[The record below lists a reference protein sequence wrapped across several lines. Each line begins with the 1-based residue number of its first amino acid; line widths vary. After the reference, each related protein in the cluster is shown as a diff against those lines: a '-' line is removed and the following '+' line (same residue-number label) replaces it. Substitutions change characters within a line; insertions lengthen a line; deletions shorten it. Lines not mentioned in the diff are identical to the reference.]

1 MRGRAQSHCG
11 TTVADVLPMSRCTI
25 LVVLL
30 GSVGLATAETSYE
43 MEREESVARE
53 VGIVGGSDVP
63 PGKWPDTV
71 AVLGT
76 NGSCTG
82 TLIAPD
88 VVLTAGH
95 CADIEPTTVVA
106 NTTDYS
112 GSGGTRVGV
121 VRTEAYPD
129 WETTLDVAVVVL
141 GQPITNVTPRRVGT
155 SCTFQEFRSSTMV
168 RIVGFG
174 STSMDGKAANSV
186 LKEAMTQV
194 TDPMCASSGVGCNM
208 TVSPGG
214 EFVAGGTG
222 TADSCFG
229 DSGGPVYLD
238 TERGSV
244 VVGAVSRGVN
254 NSATPCGGGG
264 IYVRT
269 DVIVDWIEETTGK
282 TIAKDACTA
291 GLEGDDSET
300 GDEEPAGEDAYGG
313 DVIGGCST
321 TGGSGAGMLA
331 LAALA
336 FVGRRRRATAK
347 PAEDGACGAKPADDP
362 PSWR

>member
-1 MRGRAQSHCG
+1 
-11 TTVADVLPMSRCTI
+11 MSRCTF

-30 GSVGLATAETSYE
+30 GSVGLASAETSYE

-71 AVLGT
+71 AILGA

-95 CADIEPTTVVA
+95 CADIDPVTVIA

-112 GSGGTRVGV
+112 GSNGTRVGV
-121 VRTEAYPD
+121 ARTEAHPD

-141 GQPITNVTPRRVGT
+141 AQPITTVTPRRVGT

-174 STSMDGKAANSV
+174 STSTDGKAPNTQ

-194 TDPMCASSGVGCNM
+194 TDPTCASSGSGCNM

-222 TADSCFG
+222 SADSCFG

-238 TERGSV
+238 TARGSV

-254 NSATPCGGGG
+254 NAATPCGAGG

-269 DVIVDWIEETTGK
+269 DAIVDWIEDTTGK
-282 TIAKDACTA
+282 TIAKDSCPA
-291 GLEGDDSET
+291 GLEGDET
-300 GDEEPAGEDAYGG
+300 GEERLGEDEYG
-313 DVIGGCST
+313 DAIGGCST

-336 FVGRRRRATAK
+336 FVGGRRRRASAK
-347 PAEDGACGAKPADDP
+347 PAEDAACGAKPAEGPCAAKPADDP
-362 PSWR
+362 PHWR